1 MQAPQPPAAPIQ
13 VTGSAPT
20 AGTAEQIYLG
30 LRKQQDVLRQQLSS
44 LEDKKGDLTQ
54 ELERMRNAKEGTP
67 GPIVTGIEER
77 VKSLDAQIAD
87 LDKQIA
93 VANAAVAKAA
103 AVPGAI
109 VERPPAPRDG
119 PPPEAYVLAG
129 MFMFIVLLPM
139 SIAFARR
146 IWRRSAKA
154 TVVLPPELSDRMAS
168 LERAVDAIA
177 VEVERIGEGQRFVTQ
192 VMTDAP
198 RGLGAGQ
205 GAAEPIPVNARA
217 ETA

>member
-1 MQAPQPPAAPIQ
+1 MQAPQPQAAPIQ
-13 VTGSAPT
+13 IAGGAPT

-30 LRKQQDVLRQQLSS
+30 LRKQQDVLRQQLSN
-44 LEDKKGDLTQ
+44 LEDKKSDLVQ
-54 ELERMRNAKEGTP
+54 ELARMREAKEGTS
-67 GPIVTGIEER
+67 GPIVAGIEER
-77 VKSLDAQIAD
+77 VKSLDAQISD

-103 AVPGAI
+103 AVPGAV
-109 VERPPAPRDG
+109 VERPAPPRNG
-119 PPPEAYVLAG
+119 PPDEVYVLAG
-129 MFMFIVLLPM
+129 IFMFVVLLPM

-154 TVVLPPELSDRMAS
+154 TVVLPPELGDRMAS

-205 GAAEPIPVNARA
+205 GAAEPIPVKARA